1 MSKKS
6 NEKIKRRNEVIGMNE
21 RHPDASEGGKTRQY
35 LLTALVR
42 LKELEKTIM
51 VKRAST
57 RQKAAEN
64 TVSMF
69 RARAQ
74 SLIQFLAC
82 GGQTSCAS
90 IQEAIFEPVIE
101 YWTQAY
107 MAKDESEFDP
117 LDQTDYDAGDPL
129 A

>member
-1 MSKKS
+1 MSKKAK
-6 NEKIKRRNEVIGMNE
+6 EKIQRRNEVIGMDE
-21 RHPDASEGGKTRQY
+21 RHPDASEGGKTRRY
-35 LLTALVR
+35 LLKALVR
-42 LKELEKTIM
+42 LKELEKIIM

-101 YWTQAY
+101 YWTKAY
-107 MAKDESEFDP
+107 VAEDEPEVDN
-117 LDQTDYDAGDPL
+117 DQTDYDAGDEW